1 MRLGVARLLLACSAA
16 AAVTAADTT
25 PAAWWTFDDVSS
37 GAVRDRATGK
47 SDAVSGNFSLS
58 DGVDGKALKFDGYTT
73 IVTRNA
79 ADAPAIAGGFTIE
92 AWVALAAYPW
102 NWAPIVDQSDQ
113 RVRGY
118 AFEIGPRGQLRAR
131 AAIDGRW
138 LDATSPDFELP
149 LRQWTHVSARYDPAA
164 GLTVFASGRPTAN
177 APLETTSAPG
187 TRRIST
193 RVTPA
198 RDLDLLIGA
207 VRAPERASNWHRFEG
222 TRPSWFS
229 LDGLLDDVKIYTT
242 PLPPD
247 AIATDAARTPP
258 NPPAL
263 APRMLPSG
271 PDGPGQ
277 FGAYL
282 TTLHYYPEWD
292 ALWRVGADADI
303 LVRFDTSPAR
313 LVFWRGTQYSP
324 AWVTDNHLWMSD
336 QSVEGYV
343 QGYTYEHMNDKQNRY
358 SHVRLIEH
366 SDARVVVHWRYAL
379 VNVKNELWNVTPRLG
394 NGAWIDEYYY
404 VYPDATAVRHVTWPH
419 ETLGNPIQFQESIVI
434 AQPGQLEGD
443 VIEPQ
448 YATVGNLN
456 GDTGTL
462 EFVDNPAG
470 RPPKTF
476 PSNLSIQMHHFKSHY
491 KPFIVFEPG
500 DRMGSLRDLDIRAL
514 SQPAS
519 SDHWPVAQIWS
530 DGRTGQAADRAGHF
544 LGFPISDPPLHQ
556 GADGRDFWNGLYG
569 MTDRPFADLMMVAR
583 SWETPPEAH
592 VSGRGYTSEGYDRSE
607 RAYKITRANQ
617 DGSAPLRLSLAASPE
632 CPVRNVAL
640 IVSNWGDHGAAL
652 AVDGQRV
659 SRGPRFR
666 YGHRYTLQ
674 GTDLVVWI
682 EASSQGPIAIQ
693 LMPTP
698 RD

>member
-1 MRLGVARLLLACSAA
+1 VRFGTGRILLACLAA
-16 AAVTAADTT
+16 AALTAADTK
-25 PAAWWTFDDVSS
+25 PAAWWTFDDVS
-37 GAVRDRATGK
+37 GTAVRDRVSGTA
-47 SDAVSGNFSLS
+47 DAVSGNFGFAE
-58 DGVDGKALKFDGYTT
+58 GVDGKALKFDGYTT
-73 IVTRNA
+73 VVTRKA
-79 ADAPAIAGGFTIE
+79 ADAPAIGDGFTIE

-102 NWAPIVDQSDQ
+102 NWTPIVDQSDE

-138 LDATSPDFELP
+138 LEATSRDFELS
-149 LRQWTHVSARYDPAA
+149 LRRWTHVSARYDPAT
-164 GLTVFASGRPTAN
+164 GLTVFAGGAVAGTALLDTEP
-177 APLETTSAPG
+177 APR
-187 TRRIST
+187 TRRMAT

-207 VRAPERASNWHRFEG
+207 VRTPERASNWHRFDG

-229 LDGLLDDVKIYTT
+229 LDGLLDDVKIYTA
-242 PLPPD
+242 PLAPD
-247 AIATDAARTPP
+247 AITADAARTPK
-258 NPPAL
+258 PPTL
-263 APRMLPSG
+263 APRVLPSG
-271 PDGPGQ
+271 PDGPGK

-292 ALWRVGADADI
+292 ALWRMGADADI
-303 LVRFDTSPAR
+303 LVRFDTSPVR

-343 QGYTYEHMNDKQNRY
+343 EGYTYEHMNDKQNRY
-358 SHVRLIEH
+358 SHVRLIEQT
-366 SDARVVVHWRYAL
+366 DARVVVHWRYAL
-379 VNVKNELWNVTPRLG
+379 VNVKNELWNVSPRLG

-419 ETLGNPIQFQESIVI
+419 DTLGHPIQFQESIVI
-434 AQPGQLEGD
+434 TQPGQLEGD
-443 VIEPQ
+443 VIEPR

-476 PSNLSIQMHHFKSHY
+476 PSNLSIQMHHFKSRY

-500 DRMGSLRDLDIRAL
+500 DRMGSLRDLDTHAL

-544 LGFPISDPPLHQ
+544 LGFPISDPPLHE
-556 GADGRDFWNGLYG
+556 GVDGRDFWNGLYG
-569 MTDRPFADLMMVAR
+569 MTDRPFTDLVMFAR
-583 SWETPPEAH
+583 SWETPPMAKL
-592 VSGRGYTSEGYDRSE
+592 SARGYTSEGYDSSE
-607 RAYKITRANQ
+607 RAYNVTRHEDAGNV
-617 DGSAPLRLSLAASPE
+617 PLRMTLAASSTS
-632 CPVRNVAL
+632 PVRNVAL
-640 IVSNWGDHGAAL
+640 VVTNWGNHGATLVA
-652 AVDGQRV
+652 DGQPV
-659 SRGPRFR
+659 VRGPRFR
-666 YGHRYTLQ
+666 YGYRYTLQ

-682 EASSQGPIAIQ
+682 EASTERPLSIE
-693 LMPTP
+693 LTP
-698 RD
+698 VPQH